1 LKDYGNTLFQ
11 NSVGFSPRMAGLMSG
26 YLYTWFFIASFIPYF
41 LIDRVGRRPLLMSM
55 ISVSAAVMAIQ
66 AALIYQI
73 QFETPL
79 AHAAGIGAVAMLFVY
94 LGAFAIGFQ
103 STVWVYP
110 SEILPLK
117 LRQKGSSV
125 STASNWIFNYMVVQ
139 ITPPAINNIGWRT
152 YIIFAVFNA
161 MWVPCIY
168 FFFPETKGL
177 QLEDVDRLFSRAQ
190 DLTMLVEGEKG
201 IVPVHVE
208 ETA

>member
-1 LKDYGNTLFQ
+1 
-11 NSVGFSPRMAGLMSG
+11 MSG